1 MPKHRRRNVVHVAI
15 AIVLAITCQAL
26 AGQEVRFR
34 SITVEGQ
41 AFSVLDNHLIIRMR
55 TARSLDAANAVLPQG
70 VRAYEH
76 LLSPLQSTY
85 FQPGRDQFTSTSN
98 DTEVRQVQALEL
110 YRAEERL
117 TRTFLVRYEGDRDP
131 LRIMIDVRKVVPD
144 DVEIIEP
151 WYVYR
156 SAVGPND
163 PGRTE
168 QTYLTTISYDQTW
181 DVFRG
186 SENVTI
192 GISDDGIQQS
202 HEDLTSNIAPN
213 AAEIPDNGIDDDG
226 NGYVDDYRGYNF
238 TWQIDSDLPGNTTS
252 NSSFGHGTKVAGIAA
267 ATTNNA
273 IGIAGVGMAT
283 RFFPLKTALRNG
295 TGILFGYQSLI
306 YAAQRGL
313 PVVNCSWGLV
323 KPSSAIDQSVIDYCL
338 ARNTLVVASAGNH
351 GDDGAGSA
359 FRQRNFPA
367 AYEGVLGVGETTPDD
382 FVVSSS
388 GLGQNAR
395 VMAPGNGA
403 YTTDAGGG
411 YTSSGIIGTSFASP
425 IVAGVAGILRARW
438 PDLSARQIA
447 AHICRT
453 ADDITSKNN
462 AISAV
467 LSPRVNLYRAVTTEP
482 LSHSFLRLSDVRRRV
497 SSGVPANRFRAGDTI
512 ILEFGIT
519 NDLAP
524 TTAEVEPKIIDAN
537 GWIIRVLSERDALGT
552 VGTGLTV
559 WSRPFACVVEAI
571 GAGPCLMRV
580 DLLSDATI
588 ERGWYTIEPPAGIA
602 QFSNDSLIYSMSDD
616 GMVGYTSVEERRQGD
631 GFAKRPAFQLMSPGG
646 FFMIDG
652 SDRSLSAFKN
662 DPPYTSDF
670 RPTKTFDVA
679 PRPEQCSMTD
689 EAAATP
695 VGVLVQQECT
705 FPRPDRAA
713 TIWRVRVTPTASMR
727 SIGAGYLLDWDVG
740 TAGRS
745 NTITIDPQLLPAAL
759 RGQNNACQTIKRN
772 GYPIVINVAVLSDDP
787 DDVAQSAGFLYASI
801 IDDGDGFTH
810 ADRVRL
816 LTSGL
821 QITEAGEGDICGV
834 VGMLHTKPLESG
846 QSWSFRVVVAVG
858 SDEDA
863 ARSTLHEALSSV
875 GVSNDPDRPA
885 VPQVEPNPVSDDAV
899 IRDQP
904 NVKRCRVFD
913 ALGRQRMVWTHDGSR
928 DVRFSTT
935 TLESGAYSV
944 VLESE
949 VAPQYT
955 TARFVR

>member
-1 MPKHRRRNVVHVAI
+1 MPKHHRRNVVHVAI
-15 AIVLAITCQAL
+15 AVVVAITCQAL
-26 AGQEVRFR
+26 AGQEVRLR
-34 SITVEGQ
+34 SITVDGGV
-41 AFSVLDNHLIIRMR
+41 FTVLDNHLIVRMR
-55 TARSLDAANAVLPQG
+55 SARSLDAVNAVLPRG

-85 FQPGRDQFTSTSN
+85 FQSGRDQRITSAS
-98 DTEVRQVQALEL
+98 DLVSSSVQAMEL
-110 YRAEERL
+110 YRAEEQL

-131 LRIMIDVRKVVPD
+131 MRIVMDVRKAASD
-144 DVEIIEP
+144 DVEIAEP

-163 PGRTE
+163 PGRNE
-168 QTYLTTISYDQTW
+168 QTYLTTIGFDQTW
-181 DVFRG
+181 EMFRG

-192 GISDDGIQQS
+192 GISDDGIQQA

-213 AAEIPDNGIDDDG
+213 AAEIPDNGVDDDG
-226 NGYVDDYRGYNF
+226 NGFVDDYRGYNF
-238 TWQIDSDLPGNTTS
+238 TWQIDSDLPGNTSS

-267 ATTNNA
+267 AATNNA

-306 YAAQRGL
+306 YAAQRGF

-338 ARNTLVVASAGNH
+338 AKNTLVVASAGNH

-388 GLGQNAR
+388 GLGRNAR

-403 YTTDAGGG
+403 YTTDVGGG
-411 YTSSGIIGTSFASP
+411 YTANGVIGTSFASP
-425 IVAGVAGILRARW
+425 IVAGVAGIVRARW
-438 PDLSARQIA
+438 PALSARQIA

-462 AISAV
+462 AIAAV

-482 LSHSFLRLSDVRRRV
+482 LSNSFLRLSDVRRRI
-497 SSGVPANRFRAGDTI
+497 SSGVPANRFRAGDTVV
-512 ILEFGIT
+512 LEFGIT

-524 TTAEVEPKIIDAN
+524 TSAEVEPKVIDAN
-537 GWIIRVLSERDALGT
+537 GWIVRILSERDALGV
-552 VGTGLTV
+552 VGTGSTV

-571 GAGPCLMRV
+571 GSGPCLMRV

-616 GMVGYTSVEERRQGD
+616 GMVGYTSVDERRQGD
-631 GFAKRPAFQLMSPGG
+631 GFAKRPSFQLMSPGG

-652 SDRSLSAFKN
+652 SDRSLSGFKN
-662 DPPYTSDF
+662 DPPYASDF
-670 RPTKTFDVA
+670 RPTKTFDAA
-679 PRPEQCSMTD
+679 PRPEQCLMTD
-689 EAAATP
+689 EGAATP

-713 TIWRVRVTPTASMR
+713 TIWRVRVTPTAAMR

-745 NTITIDPQLLPAAL
+745 NTIRTNPQLLPVAL
-759 RGQNNACQTIKRN
+759 RTPNNACQTITRN
-772 GYPIVINVAVLSDDP
+772 GYPIVVNVAVISDDP
-787 DDVAQSAGFLYASI
+787 DDVAQSAGFLYASV

-816 LTSGL
+816 LTSGV

-863 ARSTLHEALSSV
+863 ARSTLHEALSTVSV
-875 GVSNDPDRPA
+875 SYDPPRAALPL
-885 VPQVEPNPVSDDAV
+885 VEPNPVTDDAV
-899 IRDQP
+899 IREQP
-904 NVKRCRVFD
+904 DVKRCRVID

-928 DVRFSTT
+928 DVRFSTV
-935 TLESGAYSV
+935 TLEPGAYSV
-944 VLESE
+944 IMES
-949 VAPQYT
+949 ATTSQFI